1 MTAALIATGAAAVI
15 TAPAAIPPPTVE
27 PIAAIPD
34 ETAAAPTVPD
44 APATEAKAAP
54 VVPAVADIIVAA
66 DAPATV
72 DAVEAAVPAV
82 AKAPAVP
89 AIVDG
94 LTILIFLLQIEQV
107 QLNYLLNNFTTISL
121 PW

>member
-82 AKAPAVP
+82 ARAPAVP

>member
-54 VVPAVADIIVAA
+54 VVPAVADIIVAV

-94 LTILIFLLQIEQV
+94 LAILIFLLQIEQV

>member
-44 APATEAKAAP
+44 APATDAKAAP

-82 AKAPAVP
+82 ARAPAVP

-94 LTILIFLLQIEQV
+94 LAILIFLLQIEQV

>member
-44 APATEAKAAP
+44 APATEARAAP

-82 AKAPAVP
+82 ARAPAVP

-94 LTILIFLLQIEQV
+94 LAILIFLLQIEQV

>member
-82 AKAPAVP
+82 ARAPAVP

-94 LTILIFLLQIEQV
+94 LVILIFLLQIEQV
-107 QLNYLLNNFTTISL
+107 QLNCLLNNFTTISL

>member
-94 LTILIFLLQIEQV
+94 LAILIFLLQIEQV
-107 QLNYLLNNFTTISL
+107 QLNYLLNKFTTVSL

>member
-72 DAVEAAVPAV
+72 DAVEAAVPA
-82 AKAPAVP
+82 
-89 AIVDG
+89 IVDG
-94 LTILIFLLQIEQV
+94 LAILIFLLQIEQV

>member
-1 MTAALIATGAAAVI
+1 
-15 TAPAAIPPPTVE
+15 PAAIPPPTVE

-82 AKAPAVP
+82 ARAPAVP

-107 QLNYLLNNFTTISL
+107 QLNYLLNNFATISL

>member
-1 MTAALIATGAAAVI
+1 MTAALIATGATAVI

-94 LTILIFLLQIEQV
+94 LAILIFLLQIEQV

>member
-82 AKAPAVP
+82 ARAPAVP

-94 LTILIFLLQIEQV
+94 LAILIFLLQIEQV

>member
-94 LTILIFLLQIEQV
+94 LAILIFLLQIEQV

>member
-44 APATEAKAAP
+44 APATEARAAP

-94 LTILIFLLQIEQV
+94 LAILIFLLQIEQV

>member
-72 DAVEAAVPAV
+72 DAVEAAVPVV

-94 LTILIFLLQIEQV
+94 LAILIFLLQIEQV

>member
-44 APATEAKAAP
+44 APATEARAAP

-82 AKAPAVP
+82 ARAPAVP

-94 LTILIFLLQIEQV
+94 LAILIFLLQIEQV

-121 PW
+121 P

>member
-44 APATEAKAAP
+44 APATDAKAAS

-82 AKAPAVP
+82 ARAPAVP

-94 LTILIFLLQIEQV
+94 LAILIFLLQIEQV
-107 QLNYLLNNFTTISL
+107 Q
-121 PW
+121 

>member
-1 MTAALIATGAAAVI
+1 LQPQQHQPLQVHQLQQLCQRQQERHSICKLIFTPRPSRCAYRLLPDRTTI
-15 TAPAAIPPPTVE
+15 TRRHRRSAY
-27 PIAAIPD
+27 
-34 ETAAAPTVPD
+34 
-44 APATEAKAAP
+44 
-54 VVPAVADIIVAA
+54 VPAVADIIVAA

-94 LTILIFLLQIEQV
+94 LVILIFLLQIE
-107 QLNYLLNNFTTISL
+107 
-121 PW
+121 

>member
-66 DAPATV
+66 DASATV

-94 LTILIFLLQIEQV
+94 LAILIFLLQIEQV

>member
-44 APATEAKAAP
+44 APATEARAAP

-72 DAVEAAVPAV
+72 DAVEAAVLAV
-82 AKAPAVP
+82 ARAPAVP

-94 LTILIFLLQIEQV
+94 LAILIFLLQIEQV